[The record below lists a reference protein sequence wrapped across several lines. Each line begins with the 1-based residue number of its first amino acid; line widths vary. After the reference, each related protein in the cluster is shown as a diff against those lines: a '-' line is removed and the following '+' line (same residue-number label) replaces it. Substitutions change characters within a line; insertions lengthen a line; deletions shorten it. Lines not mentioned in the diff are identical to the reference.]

1 MSVNLHYDK
10 ATDAAYL
17 RFSAEP
23 IVESKEVAP
32 GVVLDYDASG
42 RMVGMEVLDARAHL
56 PPDALVAAE

>member
-17 RFSAEP
+17 RFSAQAV
-23 IVESKEVAP
+23 IESEEVAP
-32 GVVLDYDASG
+32 GVVLDYDADG
-42 RMVGMEVLDARAHL
+42 KMVGMEVLDARSHL

>member
-17 RFSAEP
+17 RFSAAAV
-23 IVESKEVAP
+23 VESEEVAP
-32 GVVLDYDASG
+32 GVVLDYDADG
-42 RMVGMEVLDARAHL
+42 KMVGMEVLDAHSHL

>member
-17 RFSAEP
+17 RFSAQAV
-23 IVESKEVAP
+23 IESEEVAP
-32 GVVLDYDASG
+32 GVVLDYDADG
-42 RMVGMEVLDARAHL
+42 KMVGMEVLNARSHL